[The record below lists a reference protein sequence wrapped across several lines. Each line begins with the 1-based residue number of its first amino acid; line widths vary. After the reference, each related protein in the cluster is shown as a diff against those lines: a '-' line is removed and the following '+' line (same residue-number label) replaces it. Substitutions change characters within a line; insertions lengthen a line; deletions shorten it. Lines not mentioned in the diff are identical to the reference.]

1 VNFRLRKFRLRNV
14 LSSGAKFRLR
24 NVLSWQ
30 NSIFVVLFINALEI
44 EMQKILAPFPIG
56 KISQKFV
63 LWFFVFVFVFFFV
76 VLVIELRASCMLG
89 KH

>member
-1 VNFRLRKFRLRNV
+1 
-14 LSSGAKFRLR
+14 
-24 NVLSWQ
+24 
-30 NSIFVVLFINALEI
+30 
-44 EMQKILAPFPIG
+44 MQKILAPFSIG

-63 LWFFVFVFVFFFV
+63 LWFFVFVFVFVFV